1 MTQVPSQPLSPK
13 SASLEPP
20 AVTFMARH
28 GIVGIAPVALPGD
41 ASARRYWRLPGAG
54 LLLMH
59 DPSDPV
65 GFSSYIR
72 VARHLN
78 GLGLSA
84 PRVEGADPAMCL
96 ALIEDWGEA
105 TYTNCLQAGADEA
118 ELYTLAI
125 DALLALHHAP
135 AAAQIAQP
143 AYDRATW
150 LRELQVF
157 CDWFVAA
164 LDPSCDRVAFDA
176 AFRALWETALS
187 DLMDRR
193 ETLVLRDFHVDNLML
208 LAGRAGVARCG
219 LLDFQDAVLGPC
231 EYDLVSL
238 LQDARRDLPAGLE
251 PALLARYCAAAPES
265 LGGPEQIRARY
276 HLMGAQ
282 RHARICGVF
291 VRLCL
296 RDGKPQ
302 YLRWLPR
309 VLGQLETA
317 LAAAGLDQIR
327 ALLDD
332 ALPDWRA
339 RGVAL
344 AQTLPSGA
352 APQQRTRP

>member
-1 MTQVPSQPLSPK
+1 MTPVSSQPAPPE
-13 SASLEPP
+13 APRLEPP

-28 GIVGIAPVALPGD
+28 GLVGLAPEALPGD

-84 PRVEGADPAMCL
+84 PRVEGADPAICL
-96 ALIEDWGEA
+96 ALIEDWGDA
-105 TYTNCLQAGADEA
+105 TYARQLAAGADEA
-118 ELYTLAI
+118 ALYTLAV

-135 AAAQIAQP
+135 EAAAIAQP

-150 LRELQVF
+150 LSELQVF

-164 LDPSCDRVAFDA
+164 LAPDLDRA
-176 AFRALWETALS
+176 AFTARFLALWDEALS
-187 DLMDRR
+187 EVVDRR
-193 ETLVLRDFHVDNLML
+193 ETLVLRDFHVDNLMVL
-208 LAGRAGVARCG
+208 DGRSGVARCG
-219 LLDFQDAVLGPC
+219 LLDFQDAVLGPS

-238 LQDARRDLPAGLE
+238 LQDARRDLPPGLE
-251 PALLARYCAAAPES
+251 QAMLDRYCAAAPAS
-265 LGGPEQIRARY
+265 LGGAEAIRARY

-291 VRLCL
+291 VRLCQ
-296 RDGKPQ
+296 RDRKPH
-302 YLRWLPR
+302 YLHWLPR
-309 VLGQLETA
+309 VLGQFETA
-317 LAAAGLDQIR
+317 LQAAGLEAIT
-327 ALLDD
+327 ALLAD

-344 AQTLPSGA
+344 AQDLRPGVQQ
-352 APQQRTRP
+352 QQRTEQ

>member
-1 MTQVPSQPLSPK
+1 MTPVSSQPSDPSRLD
-13 SASLEPP
+13 PP
-20 AVTFMARH
+20 VVTFLARH
-28 GIVGIAPVALPGD
+28 GLVGIEPVALPGD

-54 LLLMH
+54 MLLMH

-84 PRVEGADPAMCL
+84 PRVEGADPAICL

-105 TYTNCLQAGADEA
+105 TYARRLAEGADEA
-118 ELYTLAI
+118 GLYSLAV

-135 AAAQIAQP
+135 EAAAIAQP

-150 LRELQVF
+150 LAELAVF

-164 LDPSCDRVAFDA
+164 LAPDLDRA
-176 AFRALWETALS
+176 AFSAQFLPLWDAALS
-187 DLMDRR
+187 DLVDRR
-193 ETLVLRDFHVDNLML
+193 DTLVLRDFHVDNLMVL
-208 LAGRAGVARCG
+208 EDRPGVARCG

-238 LQDARRDLPAGLE
+238 LQDARRDLPPGLE
-251 PALLARYCAAAPES
+251 AAMLERYCAAAPAS
-265 LGGPEQIRARY
+265 LGGAGAIRARY

-296 RDGKPQ
+296 RDGKPH
-302 YLRWLPR
+302 YLHWLPR
-309 VLGQLETA
+309 VLRQLETA
-317 LAAAGLDQIR
+317 LHAAGLEPIL
-327 ALLDD
+327 ALLARD
-332 ALPDWRA
+332 LPDWQS
-339 RGVAL
+339 RGVTL
-344 AQTLPSGA
+344 AQDLRAGA
-352 APQQRTRP
+352 KPQQRTRP